1 MGGDPRGFDEHEI
14 PGSNTPT
21 DENLSASFLPYDDS
35 RLWLQMPEAEGKK
48 SGRRKR
54 ERAQKAPKAP
64 KAAKQAKPATPA
76 ATGEGR
82 LAGSVLSAQ
91 TWRQAYQ
98 AVTRRAS

>member
-1 MGGDPRGFDEHEI
+1 MDGDPRGFDEHEI

-64 KAAKQAKPATPA
+64 KPPKEKRRKRERERPA
-76 ATGEGR
+76 AESPGATRPEPRRPTSVPGR
-82 LAGSVLSAQ
+82 A
-91 TWRQAYQ
+91 
-98 AVTRRAS
+98 